1 MRGLII
7 GLVLLV
13 IIFLGYA
20 LYVAWNVVI
29 TNSEQEELIEIIEE
43 QNGILEIMPDNIYED
58 FGDCGKC

>member
-29 TNSEQEELIEIIEE
+29 TNSEQEELIEE